1 MFLLLGRLHDPQG
14 PNLALVGDEEKTAGE
29 VKPQVHDFH
38 HPLTCTTPP
47 SFWASSPIELQ
58 VSSQNFTGNS
68 KIQKE
73 EEDSKK

>member
-1 MFLLLGRLHDPQG
+1 MIS
-14 PNLALVGDEEKTAGE
+14 
-29 VKPQVHDFH
+29 
-38 HPLTCTTPP
+38 TTPSP
-47 SFWASSPIELQ
+47 APLRHQFWASSPIELQ